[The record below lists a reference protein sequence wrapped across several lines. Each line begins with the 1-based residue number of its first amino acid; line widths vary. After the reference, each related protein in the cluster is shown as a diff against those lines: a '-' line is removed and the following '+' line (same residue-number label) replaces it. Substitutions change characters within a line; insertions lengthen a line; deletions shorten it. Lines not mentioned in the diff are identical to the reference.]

1 MTNFKNEFEL
11 KICIWDWK
19 SYNDGI
25 GNWKWFDYD
34 ELDEIEEYISELA
47 EKGLEEAFICD
58 YECSH
63 KLAIN
68 NYTNIASV
76 LNLIDSLDEIE
87 EAIEERIAENELYP
101 MGEFE
106 DVFRDYTP
114 TQLATVIHFGQY
126 NPMDEYFT
134 FDGYS
139 NIKTLNTFECRELIA
154 DIESDVLSE
163 YL

>member
-1 MTNFKNEFEL
+1 MNNFKKDFEL
-11 KICIWDWK
+11 KICIWNYAD
-19 SYNDGI
+19 YNNGVES
-25 GNWKWFDYD
+25 WKWFDMD
-34 ELDEIEEYISELA
+34 EIDEIEDFIRQF
-47 EKGLEEAFICD
+47 EEAFICD

-63 KLAIN
+63 KIAIN
-68 NYTNIASV
+68 NYTNVTDV

-87 EAIEERIAENELYP
+87 EVIQERIVSSDIYD

-106 DVFRDYTP
+106 EVFRDYTP
-114 TQLATVIHFGQY
+114 TQLATVIHFGEY

-139 NIKTLNTFECRELIA
+139 NIKTLNISQYKELIA

>member
-1 MTNFKNEFEL
+1 MSFRNEFEL
-11 KICIWDWK
+11 RLCIWDWK

-25 GNWKWFDYD
+25 GNWKWFDMD
-34 ELDEIEEYISELA
+34 ELDEVEDYIEELA
-47 EKGLEEAFICD
+47 NQGLEEAFICD

-63 KLAIN
+63 KLVIN
-68 NYTNIASV
+68 NYTSVASV
-76 LNLIDSLDEIE
+76 LNLVNSLDEIE
-87 EAIEERIAENELYP
+87 EAIQERIISHDIYE

-106 DVFRDYTP
+106 EVFRDYTP
-114 TQLATVIHFGQY
+114 TQLATVIHFGEY

-139 NIKTLNTFECRELIA
+139 NIKTLNTSQYKELIA

>member
-1 MTNFKNEFEL
+1 MSFRSEFEL
-11 KICIWDWK
+11 KLCIWDWK
-19 SYNDGI
+19 SYDNGI
-25 GNWKWFDYD
+25 SNWKWFDMD
-34 ELDEIEEYISELA
+34 EMGEIEDYIEELA
-47 EKGLEEAFICD
+47 DKGLEEAFICD

-63 KLAIN
+63 ELGIHD
-68 NYTNIASV
+68 YTTISSV
-76 LNLIDSLDEIE
+76 LKLVDSLDEIE
-87 EAIEERIAENELYP
+87 ETIEERIAERELFN
-101 MGEFE
+101 MDEFE
-106 DVFRDYTP
+106 EVFRNYTP

-139 NIKTLNTFECRELIA
+139 NIQTLNEYKYRELIA

>member
-1 MTNFKNEFEL
+1 MSFKSEFEL

-19 SYNDGI
+19 SYNNGI
-25 GNWKWFDYD
+25 SNWKWFDFD
-34 ELDEIEEYISELA
+34 ELDEVEDYINELA

-101 MGEFE
+101 MDEFE
-106 DVFRDYTP
+106 DVFRDYTQ

>member
-1 MTNFKNEFEL
+1 MTNFKSEFEL

-19 SYNDGI
+19 SYNNGI
-25 GNWKWFDYD
+25 SNWRWFDMD
-34 ELDEIEEYISELA
+34 ELDEVEDYINELA

-101 MGEFE
+101 MDEFE

>member
-11 KICIWDWK
+11 KICVWDWK
-19 SYNDGI
+19 SYNNGVS
-25 GNWKWFDYD
+25 NWRWFDHD
-34 ELDEIEEYISELA
+34 EMDEIEDYIEELA
-47 EKGLEEAFICD
+47 EKGLEETFICD

-76 LNLIDSLDEIE
+76 LNLVNSLDEIE
-87 EAIEERIAENELYP
+87 EAIEERIAERDIFN
-101 MGEFE
+101 MDEFE

-134 FDGYS
+134 FDSYS

>member
-1 MTNFKNEFEL
+1 M
-11 KICIWDWK
+11 
-19 SYNDGI
+19 
-25 GNWKWFDYD
+25 D
-34 ELDEIEEYISELA
+34 ELDEVEDYINELA

-63 KLAIN
+63 KLPVN
-68 NYTNIASV
+68 NYTDISSV

-87 EAIEERIAENELYP
+87 ESIEERIAENELYP
-101 MGEFE
+101 MDEFE